1 MSLKED
7 HLQIGENTVKNERLC
22 SNIKCENAVIYQ
34 PPRESTDK
42 EGSLPTCRVCQCF
55 ESDSTGDAAL
65 GYLNIFSPLQDLP
78 IWDGN
83 KKNNT
88 KDDEN
93 GAIHAKTSGRKSE
106 VIEFV
111 STEGEVFI
119 CTTDIEAGSYNQQD
133 TIINLGCS
141 CKNDLALAHYACAL
155 KWFINHGSTVCE
167 ICGSLAKN
175 IRLSDIKKIMTSLK
189 DYESLRERTSN
200 RDPTLATENISAVD
214 SDAVA
219 AIRIQRL
226 GEISLWFSPH
236 INDNINAS
244 TTVAPG
250 GTGQNSSIL
259 IEDGFPPENPAT
271 KWAVEGTG
279 IVVATGLLTVTLA
292 WLIAPRIGKKK
303 NGLHI
308 LLGGICALTV
318 VLFLRFIVL
327 SRIKYGPARY
337 WAILFVFWFLVFGI
351 WASRS
356 HGTHS
361 T

>member
-7 HLQIGENTVKNERLC
+7 HLQIGENTVNNERLC
-22 SNIKCENAVIYQ
+22 SNIKGENAVIYQ
-34 PPRESTDK
+34 APRESTD

-55 ESDSTGDAAL
+55 ESDSAGDAAL
-65 GYLNIFSPLQDLP
+65 GYLNIFPPLQDLP

-83 KKNNT
+83 KNNNT

-93 GAIHAKTSGRKSE
+93 GAIHARASGRKSG

-119 CTTDIEAGSYNQQD
+119 CTTDIEAGSYNHQD

-141 CKNDLALAHYACAL
+141 CKNDLAQAHYACAL

-167 ICGSLAKN
+167 ICGSLAQN
-175 IRLSDIKKIMTSLK
+175 IRLSDFKKIVTSLK

-200 RDPTLATENISAVD
+200 GDPTLATDNISDVD
-214 SDAVA
+214 SNAVA

-226 GEISLWFSPH
+226 SDISLWFSPLT
-236 INDNINAS
+236 NNNNNTS
-244 TTVAPG
+244 TTVAHG
-250 GTGQNSSIL
+250 GTGQNSTIL
-259 IEDGFPPENPAT
+259 IEDVLPPENPAT

-279 IVVATGLLTVTLA
+279 IIVATGLLTVTLA

-318 VLFLRFIVL
+318 VLFLRFAII
-327 SRIKYGPARY
+327 IKIDR
-337 WAILFVFWFLVFGI
+337 LLL
-351 WASRS
+351 
-356 HGTHS
+356 
-361 T
+361 